1 MVTTK
6 LFVPKDP
13 ALFACSNNE
22 LTRNLFGNLI
32 HYRLRKGKSKIKIH
46 TSHI

>member
-13 ALFACSNNE
+13 ALSACSNNE
-22 LTRNLFGNLI
+22 LTRILLWCKLEFVKN
-32 HYRLRKGKSKIKIH
+32 
-46 TSHI
+46 

>member
-13 ALFACSNNE
+13 ALSACSNNE
-22 LTRNLFGNLI
+22 LTGIFFELI
-32 HYRLRKGKSKIKIH
+32 KNEKWKN
-46 TSHI
+46 